1 MLTGDKTLT
10 AESIAKSTGLSQK
23 ENIILRFTKDML
35 EKQIREIQAKDSG
48 KTENDP
54 DLGRPTHEQE
64 VLGFNVILHKA
75 VTLQMTLLGSEDDR
89 LTYSK

>member
-1 MLTGDKTLT
+1 
-10 AESIAKSTGLSQK
+10 
-23 ENIILRFTKDML
+23 ML

-54 DLGRPTHEQE
+54 DLGKLTHEQE